1 VAVAGLRNR
10 ERDRGARPIPDRAA
24 ERGSAPAE
32 FVMVGA
38 LLTLL
43 VLSVLQLALALHV
56 RNTVTDAAAEG
67 ARCASLAGGTLEDG
81 AARTRALIGAA
92 LGPGYPVEVHARTV
106 DRLGAPVAEVAVTAP
121 LPVLGLVGAPHG
133 LQVAGHA
140 PLEDPQR

>member
-1 VAVAGLRNR
+1 MV
-10 ERDRGARPIPDRAA
+10 RDP

-67 ARCASLAGGTLEDG
+67 ARYAALAGAGLDDG
-81 AARTRALIGAA
+81 AARTRSLLATA
-92 LGPGYPVEVHARTV
+92 LGPGYPVEVTAGTA
-106 DRLGAPVAEVAVTAP
+106 DWQGIPVAEVRVAAP
-121 LPVLGLVGAPHG
+121 LPVLGLLG
-133 LQVAGHA
+133 LERGLEVAGHA
-140 PLEDPQR
+140 PMEDPEP